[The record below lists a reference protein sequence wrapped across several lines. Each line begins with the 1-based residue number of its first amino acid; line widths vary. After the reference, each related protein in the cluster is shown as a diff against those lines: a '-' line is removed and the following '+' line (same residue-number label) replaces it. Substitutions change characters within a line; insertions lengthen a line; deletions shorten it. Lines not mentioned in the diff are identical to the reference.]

1 MGAGIYVLIGTAAA
15 RAGMHAPLAFV
26 IGALLMGLSAASF
39 AELGSRMPFSAS
51 EAAYVRAAFAVRWL
65 SLAVGLLVVAIAM
78 VSAAAISVGS
88 AGYIRIFIDLPQ
100 PIVVLAVVLLMGA
113 IAARGIVQSVTLAG
127 VMTLVEIGGLILIVV
142 SGLCLSPEVVTR
154 LPEMV
159 PAISNPSAWL
169 GVMGASLVA
178 VFAFLGFE
186 GLVNVAEEME
196 RPHQTLPRAIL
207 LTLVITTVLYVL
219 VTWVALVAVGPRNLA
234 NSAAPLA
241 LVFERLTGLPSSAMS
256 AVAVVA
262 TLNGIIVQIIMASR
276 VLYGLSAQGS
286 LPPFLAEVSAGTRT
300 PLNAT
305 MLTVGSVLLIALTL
319 PLEGLVDLTSRFTLI
334 LFAVINFAL
343 MRIKTREQ
351 SPPLGIYIAPRWI
364 PRAGFASCLAVLAA
378 DVANFIA
385 GGIRP

>member
-1 MGAGIYVLIGTAAA
+1 
-15 RAGMHAPLAFV
+15 
-26 IGALLMGLSAASF
+26 MGLSGASF

-65 SLAVGLLVVAIAM
+65 SLAVGLLVVAIAI

-88 AGYIRIFIDLPQ
+88 AGYIRVFIDLPQ
-100 PIVVLAVVLLMGA
+100 PIVVVAVLLLIGA

-127 VMTLVEIGGLILIVV
+127 FMTLVEIGGLILIVV
-142 SGLCLSPEVVTR
+142 SGLCLRTEVVTR

-159 PAISNPSAWL
+159 PTISNPSAWL

-178 VFAFLGFE
+178 VFAFIGFE

-196 RPHQTLPRAIL
+196 RPQQTLPRAIL

-219 VTWVALVAVGPRNLA
+219 VIWVALVAVGPRDLS

-241 LVFERLTGLPSSAMS
+241 LVFERLTGLPSSTMS

-305 MLTVGSVLLIALTL
+305 ALTVGSVLLIALTL

-334 LFAVINFAL
+334 LFAIINFAL
-343 MRIKTREQ
+343 MRIKAREQ

-364 PRAGFASCLAVLAA
+364 PRAGFASCVAVLAA

-385 GGIRP
+385 GGIRS